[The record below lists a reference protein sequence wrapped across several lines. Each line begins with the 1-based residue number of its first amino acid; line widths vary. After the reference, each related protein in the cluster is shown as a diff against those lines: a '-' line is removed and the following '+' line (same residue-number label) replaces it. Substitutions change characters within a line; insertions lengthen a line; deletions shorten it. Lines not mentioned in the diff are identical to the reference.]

1 MPRNFTARVPIKL
14 KFGINVLQSYARCS
28 ATLRDC
34 VEFNPC
40 ASKRALTRKNFW
52 DERLFERGSLL
63 FENEIRNAYL
73 MANADRKAEPF

>member
-1 MPRNFTARVPIKL
+1 MLNFGTNA
-14 KFGINVLQSYARCS
+14 LQSYARYS
-28 ATLRDC
+28 APLGDW

-52 DERLFERGSLL
+52 DEWLSERGSLL

-73 MANADRKAEPF
+73 MANADRKAEPIWSLAHSNNSF

>member
-1 MPRNFTARVPIKL
+1 MPGNFTARALIML
-14 KFGINVLQSYARCS
+14 NFGTNVLQPYDCYS
-28 ATLRDC
+28 APLPAS

-73 MANADRKAEPF
+73 MANADRKAEPI